1 MKCPKCRTA
10 NPADSKFCKECAT
23 PLPLGAKDQ
32 ISFTRTLETKA
43 DELIRGMLFA
53 GRYEIIEELGA
64 GGMGR
69 VYRAHDT
76 KLNEEVALKLIKPEI
91 AADKKTVER
100 FHNEIKIARKIRHK
114 NVCGVYDFHEEGK
127 ALFLTM
133 EYVRGEDLK
142 SLIHRMKALTVGA
155 SLAIARQIAEGLGE
169 AHKLGITHRDLKPGN
184 VMIDKDG
191 QAKVMDFGIARSLHG
206 GGITA
211 EGGIVGTPEY
221 MSPEQ
226 VEGKESDPRAD
237 IYALGVI
244 LFEMVTGQV
253 PFEGDTPFSI
263 ANKHK
268 SEPPPIPKK
277 LAPQI
282 PEALNKLILRSLEK
296 DKAKRYQTAE
306 ELLADLATIEAT
318 LPTAERVASRRKTI
332 THREVTV
339 KFQPRRLVVP
349 IAIVLVLASA
359 FLLWLFVFRP
369 KPDGSQLASDRPS
382 VAFLRVANKSGD
394 KALDNWS
401 ENFPL
406 MLSDNISQSRYIY
419 VAPTDKVTSVLSR
432 LKLLETSNYTTEDLR
447 EAGRLT
453 GVKYLASGYFTRAG
467 ETFLVRLTVQEASSG
482 KVVGTEEVRGEGQ
495 KSLIAMADELVR
507 KLKPH
512 LEVTAVE
519 AANDLD
525 GSLERAYTPSIEA
538 YSYYL
543 QGRKLFFEGKNDK
556 AIEMFEKAVAIDP
569 DFAMAYRALAG
580 PYTNVSQT
588 KWTQYLNKA
597 LEISQRSD
605 RLPIREKLIIQGQSP
620 TLGYAE
626 RTKALTELLRLYPE
640 DGMGNGTMGNLCA
653 ELEEFDKAAEYY
665 EVCIRQKPL
674 STAPYSN
681 LFGVYVAQGEYE
693 KAHKVLERALE
704 NFRDNRNAFIW
715 IQQVIGYL
723 FEMQGRF
730 REALVQNEKAER
742 LQPEPWGS
750 YALTRASIHLY
761 RDQFALAESE
771 IRKLMEDKDT
781 ENQASGRY
789 LLTALYL
796 IQGKF
801 HKAIPELRWRK
812 EWEKGRQ
819 NPPGEAANLMGL
831 VYDFDALGDLD
842 SAERELSEGWDEA
855 LKTQYKTMAYYWRS
869 VLLLKRKSYDEAR
882 KSASEFAA
890 LYEAEPNKK
899 LMRCPLMLQ
908 GQIELE
914 NGSPAKAIELL
925 SRAKSLERH
934 IDWYGDFPTIRVPIM
949 DLLGSAYFRAG
960 DMEKARLEYEE
971 ISRMTWPRDRYG
983 DKYAKS
989 FYHLGQVYERLGKKS
1004 KAKENYSKF
1013 LDLWKDADPGLPE
1026 AKDAKARL
1034 EALK

>member
-1 MKCPKCRTA
+1 
-10 NPADSKFCKECAT
+10 
-23 PLPLGAKDQ
+23 
-32 ISFTRTLETKA
+32 
-43 DELIRGMLFA
+43 
-53 GRYEIIEELGA
+53 
-64 GGMGR
+64 MGR
-69 VYRAHDT
+69 VYRVHDT
-76 KLNEEVALKLIKPEI
+76 KLNEEVALKLIRPEFG
-91 AADKKTVER
+91 ADKRTVER
-100 FHNEIKIARKIRHK
+100 FHNEIKLARKIRHK
-114 NVCGVYDFHEEGK
+114 NVCGTHDLHEEGRT
-127 ALFLTM
+127 LYLTM

-142 SLIHRMKALTVGA
+142 SLLHRTKTLTVGVA
-155 SLAIARQIAEGLGE
+155 LSISRQVAEGLAE
-169 AHKLGITHRDLKPGN
+169 AHKLGIVHRDLKPGN
-184 VMIDKDG
+184 VMIDKEG
-191 QAKVMDFGIARSLHG
+191 QAKIMDFGIARAMREK
-206 GGITA
+206 GITGA
-211 EGGIVGTPEY
+211 GAIVGTPEY

-226 VEGKESDPRAD
+226 VEGKETDQRAD

-349 IAIVLVLASA
+349 IVIVLAAA
-359 FLLWLFVFRP
+359 FLLWLFVFRS
-369 KPDGSQLASDRPS
+369 KPDSGQLASDRPS

-401 ENFPL
+401 ENFSL
-406 MLSDNISQSRYIY
+406 MLSDNITQSRYIF
-419 VAPTDKVTSVLSR
+419 VAPTDKVTSVLTR
-432 LKLLETSNYTTEDLR
+432 LKLLDTSNYTTEDLR

-467 ETFLVRLTVQEASSG
+467 ETFLVRLNVQEASSG

-495 KSLIAMADELVR
+495 KSLIAMADELAR

-525 GSLERAYTPSIEA
+525 GGLERAYTPSIEA

-580 PYTNVSQT
+580 PYNNVSQA
-588 KWTQYLNKA
+588 KYDQYMNKA

-605 RLPIREKLIIQGQSP
+605 RLPIREKLLIQGQSP

-640 DGMGNGTMGNLCA
+640 DGVGNATMGNLYL
-653 ELEEFDKAAEYY
+653 ENEEFDKAAEYY
-665 EVCIRQKPL
+665 EVCIRLKPL
-674 STAPYSN
+674 SFAPGSN
-681 LFGVYVAQGEYE
+681 LFALYVAQGEYE

-704 NFRDNRNAFIW
+704 DFRDNRNTFIW
-715 IQQVIGYL
+715 IQECIGYL
-723 FEMQGRF
+723 FEIEGRF

-742 LQPEPWGS
+742 LQPERWGS
-750 YALTRASIHLY
+750 YALTRARIHLY
-761 RDQFALAESE
+761 RDQFAQAESE

-781 ENQASGRY
+781 ENQAWGRD
-789 LLTALYL
+789 LLTSLYL

-801 HKAIPELRWRK
+801 HKAIPEYRWLK

-819 NPPGEAANLMGL
+819 NPPGEAANLMRL
-831 VYDFDALGDLD
+831 VYAFDALGDLD

-855 LKTQYKTMAYYWRS
+855 LKTQYKTMAHYWRS
-869 VLLLKRKSYDEAR
+869 VLLFKRKSYDEAR
-882 KSASEFAA
+882 KSASEFTA
-890 LYEAEPNKK
+890 LYAAEPNKK

-914 NGSPAKAIELL
+914 IGSPAKAIELL

-934 IDWYGDFPTIRVPIM
+934 IDWHDDFPTIRVPIM

-971 ISRMTWPRDRYG
+971 ISRMTMPRDRYG

-989 FYHLGQVYERLGKKS
+989 FYHFGQIYERLGKRS
-1004 KAKENYSKF
+1004 KAKENYRKF
-1013 LDLWKDADPGLPE
+1013 LDLWKDADAGLPE
-1026 AKDAKARL
+1026 VADAKKRL
-1034 EALK
+1034 AAL

>member
-1 MKCPKCRTA
+1 MREK
-10 NPADSKFCKECAT
+10 
-23 PLPLGAKDQ
+23 
-32 ISFTRTLETKA
+32 
-43 DELIRGMLFA
+43 
-53 GRYEIIEELGA
+53 
-64 GGMGR
+64 
-69 VYRAHDT
+69 
-76 KLNEEVALKLIKPEI
+76 
-91 AADKKTVER
+91 
-100 FHNEIKIARKIRHK
+100 
-114 NVCGVYDFHEEGK
+114 
-127 ALFLTM
+127 
-133 EYVRGEDLK
+133 
-142 SLIHRMKALTVGA
+142 
-155 SLAIARQIAEGLGE
+155 
-169 AHKLGITHRDLKPGN
+169 GITG
-184 VMIDKDG
+184 
-191 QAKVMDFGIARSLHG
+191 
-206 GGITA
+206 
-211 EGGIVGTPEY
+211 EGAIIGTPEY

-226 VEGKESDPRAD
+226 VEGKPADARAD

-268 SEPPPIPKK
+268 SEPPPIPRK

-318 LPTAERVASRRKTI
+318 LPTAERVPSRRKTI

-339 KFQPRRLVVP
+339 KFQPRRLVAP

-369 KPDGSQLASDRPS
+369 EPDGTQLASDRPS
-382 VAFLRVANKSGD
+382 IAFLRVANKSGD
-394 KALDNWS
+394 KTLDNWS

-406 MLSDNISQSRYIY
+406 MLSDNMQLSRYID
-419 VAPTDKVTSVLSR
+419 VAPPDKVTSVLTR
-432 LKLLETSNYTTEDLR
+432 LKLLDTSNYTTEDLR

-453 GVKYLASGYFTRAG
+453 GVKYLASGYFTQAG

-495 KSLIAMADELVR
+495 KSLIAMADELAQ

-525 GSLERAYTPSIEA
+525 GSQRAYTPSIEA
-538 YSYYL
+538 YNYYL
-543 QGRKLFFEGKNDK
+543 QGRKLFFEGKGDK
-556 AIEMFEKAVAIDP
+556 ATEMFEKAVAIDP

-580 PYTNVSQT
+580 QYNNVSAT
-588 KWTQYLNKA
+588 KYEQYMNKA

-605 RLPIREKLIIQGQSP
+605 RLPIREKLLIQGQSP
-620 TLGYAE
+620 TLGLAE
-626 RTKALTELLRLYPE
+626 RMKALTELLRLYPE
-640 DGMGNGTMGNLCA
+640 DRMANATMGNLYYGQ
-653 ELEEFDKAAEYY
+653 LEEFDKAAECY
-665 EVCIRQKPL
+665 EVSIRQKPL
-674 STAPYSN
+674 GFTPYDN

-693 KAHKVLERALE
+693 KAHEILERALE
-704 NFRDNRNAFIW
+704 YFRDNRDSFFIAQLFKGW
-715 IQQVIGYL
+715 L
-723 FEMQGRF
+723 FEIEGRL

-742 LQPEPWGS
+742 LQPEPWGQ
-750 YALTRASIHLY
+750 YAAARARIHLY
-761 RDQFALAESE
+761 RDQFAQAEGE
-771 IRKLMEDKDT
+771 IRRLMEDKDT
-781 ENQASGRY
+781 LYQTSARY
-789 LLTALYL
+789 LLTSLYL

-801 HKAIPELRWRK
+801 HKAIPEYRWLK

-819 NPPGEAANLMGL
+819 NPPGVAGNVMGL
-831 VYDFDALGDLD
+831 VYAYDALGDLN

-855 LKTQYKTMAYYWRS
+855 LKTQYKTMARYWRS
-869 VLLLKRKSYDEAR
+869 VLLLKRKFYDEAR
-882 KSASEFAA
+882 KSAGEFAA

-899 LMRCPLMLQ
+899 LIRCPLMLQ

-925 SRAKSLERH
+925 SRAKSLEQH
-934 IDWYGDFPTIRVPIM
+934 YDFYENFPTIRVPIM

-960 DMEKARLEYEE
+960 DMEKARMEYEE
-971 ISRMTWPRDRYG
+971 ISRLTAPRERYG
-983 DKYAKS
+983 DTYAKS
-989 FYHLGQVYERLGKKS
+989 FYHLGQIYERLGKES

-1013 LDLWKDADPGLPE
+1013 LDLWKEADPGLPE
-1026 AKDAKARL
+1026 VADARKRL
-1034 EALK
+1034 AGLKGS